1 MHLLVFPFQ
10 MQTDKGLLRFTKVCG
25 SPFMPLT
32 PPKNCIGLNGVDLA
46 ASVFFNLHIVSITA
60 ELFLAQCALHKSMVV
75 EILFCTD
82 LELTTGLSLK
92 DIVNNMFP

>member
-10 MQTDKGLLRFTKVCG
+10 MQNDKGLLRFTKVCG

-60 ELFLAQCALHKSMVV
+60 ELFWHNV
-75 EILFCTD
+75 
-82 LELTTGLSLK
+82 LSTNLWLLK
-92 DIVNNMFP
+92 LCFVQT